1 LKKRNRKGFT
11 LIEMMIVV
19 LVIAILALIV
29 GLAVRNAGFRSKSAR
44 YIADTSAVENAATM
58 YRNDTGSFPA
68 NPAAV
73 IVAEG
78 SGPTGYQGPYLSRT
92 TEPLCPFCGTSYSID
107 STTGV
112 VTCPTASNH
121 PTS

>member
-1 LKKRNRKGFT
+1 MRNRKGFT

-58 YRNDTGSFPA
+58 FRNDTGSFPSA
-68 NPAAV
+68 TTDV
-73 IVAEG
+73 ILPEG
-78 SGPTGYQGPYLSRT
+78 DTTYPNYQGPYLSRT
-92 TEPLCPFCGTSYSID
+92 SEPTCPFDGSSYTINADGT
-107 STTGV
+107 V
-112 VTCPTASNH
+112 ACPNAGSH